1 MKYTSI
7 NPTNGKV
14 LKKYPT
20 LKDRELEEVLQGAE
34 FAFDIN
40 RTSTPIIR
48 ANRLLELQE
57 EIEKHKEELAHLI
70 TVETGKPVR
79 ESLAEIE
86 KCKLVCSFYAEN
98 AATFLAD
105 KQIVTDFRE
114 STVQLSPEGIIL
126 GLMPWNYP
134 FWQVFRFAVPT
145 ITAGNSVI
153 VKHSPNVP
161 QCALAIEKLFK
172 DAHFPEGV
180 YQNIFATNEQISTLI
195 SDRRIQGVALTGSVK
210 AGENIGEQAGK
221 QIKKC
226 VLELGGNDAFIVLAD
241 ANLKEAASIAVKSRM
256 QNTGQS
262 CIAAKRWI
270 VEKSVMEPFLAIVKE
285 QIQELQMGD
294 PRKMETDIG
303 PIARKD
309 LMDNLVDQIQ
319 RAKTAGAKVWMGG
332 EKVKGNGFYFQPTL
346 LTDVKPGNPAF
357 EEEFFGPV
365 AVLIE
370 AQNVH
375 NAIEL
380 ANDSEF
386 GLGASLWTTDL
397 AKAKRLA
404 RQIETGQVFINEMV
418 QSNVHLPFGGTKKS
432 GIGRELGSF
441 GITEFVNVKT
451 VVVG

>member
-7 NPTNGKV
+7 NPTSGKV
-14 LKKYPT
+14 LKKYTT
-20 LKDRELEEVLQGAE
+20 LKDRELEEALQSAE

-40 RTSTPIIR
+40 RTSTPSIR
-48 ANRLLELQE
+48 ANRLLELLE

-70 TVETGKPVR
+70 TVETGKPIK
-79 ESLAEIE
+79 ESLSEIE
-86 KCKLVCSFYAEN
+86 KCKAICTYYAEN
-98 AATFLAD
+98 AADFLAD
-105 KQIVTDFRE
+105 KHIETDFRE
-114 STVQLSPEGIIL
+114 SIVQLSPEGIIL
-126 GLMPWNYP
+126 GIMPWNHP
-134 FWQVFRFAVPT
+134 FWQVFRFVIPT
-145 ITAGNSVI
+145 ITAGNSVL
-153 VKHSPNVP
+153 VKPAPNVP

-180 YQNIFATNEQISTLI
+180 YQNIFATNEQVSTLI
-195 SDRRIQGVALTGSVK
+195 ADDRIQGVTLTGSVK
-210 AGENIGEQAGK
+210 AGKTIGEQAGRH
-221 QIKKC
+221 IKKC

-241 ANLKEAASIAVKSRM
+241 ANLKEAANVAVKSRM
-256 QNTGQS
+256 QNAGQS

-270 VEKSVMEPFLAIVKE
+270 VEKSVMEPFLAIVKQ
-285 QIQELQMGD
+285 QIIELQMGD
-294 PRKMETDIG
+294 PRKLETDIG

-309 LMDNLVDQIQ
+309 LWDNLADQVL
-319 RAKTAGAKVWMGG
+319 RAKAAGATVLLGG

-346 LTDVKPGNPAF
+346 LTNVKPGNPAF

-380 ANDSEF
+380 ANDSQF

-397 AKAKRLA
+397 SKASRLA
-404 RQIETGQVFINEMV
+404 RQIEAGQVFINEMV

-432 GIGRELGSF
+432 GIGRELGAF
-441 GITEFVNVKT
+441 GITEFVNIKT

>member
-7 NPTNGKV
+7 NPTSGKV
-14 LKKYPT
+14 LKKYTT
-20 LKDRELEEVLQGAE
+20 LKDRELEEALQSAE

-40 RTSTPIIR
+40 RTSTPSIR
-48 ANRLLELQE
+48 ANRLLELLE

-70 TVETGKPVR
+70 TVETGKPIK
-79 ESLAEIE
+79 ESLSEIE
-86 KCKLVCSFYAEN
+86 KCKAICTYYAEN
-98 AATFLAD
+98 AADFLAD
-105 KQIVTDFRE
+105 KHIETDFRE
-114 STVQLSPEGIIL
+114 SIVQLSPEGIIL
-126 GLMPWNYP
+126 GIMPWNHP
-134 FWQVFRFAVPT
+134 FWQVFRFVIPT
-145 ITAGNSVI
+145 ITAGNSVL
-153 VKHSPNVP
+153 VKPAPNVP

-180 YQNIFATNEQISTLI
+180 YQNIFATNEQVSTLI
-195 SDRRIQGVALTGSVK
+195 ADDRIQGVTLTGSVK
-210 AGENIGEQAGK
+210 AGKTIGEQAGRH
-221 QIKKC
+221 IKKC

-241 ANLKEAASIAVKSRM
+241 ANLKEAANVAVKSRM
-256 QNTGQS
+256 QNAGQS
-262 CIAAKRWI
+262 CVAAKRWI
-270 VEKSVMEPFLAIVKE
+270 VEKSVMEPFLAIVKQ
-285 QIQELQMGD
+285 QIIELQMGD
-294 PRKMETDIG
+294 PRKLETDIG

-309 LMDNLVDQIQ
+309 LWDNLADQVL
-319 RAKTAGAKVWMGG
+319 RAKAAGATVLLGG

-346 LTDVKPGNPAF
+346 LTNVKPGNPAF

-380 ANDSEF
+380 ANDSQF

-397 AKAKRLA
+397 SKASRLA
-404 RQIETGQVFINEMV
+404 RQIEAGQVFINEMV

-432 GIGRELGSF
+432 GIGRELGAF
-441 GITEFVNVKT
+441 GITEFVNIKT